1 MRKNKIMYFKL
12 FMIILINFCIFIY
25 SASAN
30 ALSNYQIID
39 YAIPLSLTSVSG
51 NPESGRKIVIS
62 REGNCLACHKI
73 PNIVDKFQGNIGP
86 SLAGVGNRYTMGELR
101 LRLVDPY
108 VINSKSLMPAFYKNQ
123 NLIRVDKKYTGKSIL
138 TAQQIEDVISWLAT
152 LKN

>member
-1 MRKNKIMYFKL
+1 M
-12 FMIILINFCIFIY
+12 
-25 SASAN
+25 
-30 ALSNYQIID
+30 
-39 YAIPLSLTSVSG
+39 
-51 NPESGRKIVIS
+51 
-62 REGNCLACHKI
+62 
-73 PNIVDKFQGNIGP
+73 
-86 SLAGVGNRYTMGELR
+86 GNRYTMGELR

>member
-1 MRKNKIMYFKL
+1 MYFKL

-62 REGNCLACHKI
+62 REGNC
-73 PNIVDKFQGNIGP
+73 
-86 SLAGVGNRYTMGELR
+86 
-101 LRLVDPY
+101 
-108 VINSKSLMPAFYKNQ
+108 
-123 NLIRVDKKYTGKSIL
+123 
-138 TAQQIEDVISWLAT
+138 
-152 LKN
+152 